1 MHKVFLWMRYG
12 RCKKANARAG
22 NDLRQRLDFYACMS
36 SECVLQQNFD
46 FDQPVNRD
54 HSNSLKYD
62 GRQAMFGSADVIPLW
77 VADMDFA
84 APPAVTKA
92 LLQRANHPIYGYS
105 SFPESVYQ
113 ALIDWLQRRHGWRIE
128 RDWLLLCPGVVPSL
142 NAAVMAFSN
151 PGDAV
156 IVQPPVYFPFF
167 SAVTDSG
174 RSMIQNPLRLENKQY
189 HIDFEHLEACAAR
202 AKMLLL
208 CSPHNPVGRVW
219 RKDELERLLAI
230 AEKYQLIVFADEIHA
245 DLVYPPAQHHTLQ
258 ALSKHQK
265 NIITAVAP
273 SKTFNVPGLN
283 LSALIIP
290 DTSQRQALSKVFERM
305 HVSAANPFSMV
316 AFEAAYQHGDA
327 WLDALLNYLQQ
338 SRDFVLAYVSE
349 HLPRIHAIVPEG
361 TYLVWLDCR
370 ELGLNDAALKQF
382 FIQEAGVGLSPGR
395 LFGEAGSGFMRM
407 NIAAPKSLITTA
419 LQGIAV
425 ALRSRAK

>member
-1 MHKVFLWMRYG
+1 M
-12 RCKKANARAG
+12 
-22 NDLRQRLDFYACMS
+22 
-36 SECVLQQNFD
+36 QQDFD
-46 FDQPVNRD
+46 FDQLVNRD

-62 GRQAMFGSADVIPLW
+62 GRQAMFGRDDVIPLW

-84 APPAVTKA
+84 SPPAVTDA
-92 LLQRANHPIYGYS
+92 LLQRAHHPIYGYS
-105 SFPESVYQ
+105 SFSESTYQ
-113 ALIDWLQRRHGWRIE
+113 ALIDWLERRHGWRIE
-128 RDWLLLCPGVVPSL
+128 RDWLVLCPGVVPSL
-142 NAAVMAFSN
+142 NAAVMAFTM
-151 PGDAV
+151 PEDAV

-167 SAVTDSG
+167 SAVTDCG
-174 RSMIQNPLRLENKQY
+174 RSLIQNPLRLENNQY
-189 HIDFEHLEACAAR
+189 HIDFDHLEACAAR

-230 AEKYQLIVFADEIHA
+230 AEKYQLIIFADEIHA
-245 DLVYPPAQHHTLQ
+245 DLVYPPARHQVLEPLSQHR
-258 ALSKHQK
+258 K

-273 SKTFNVPGLN
+273 SKSFNVPGLN

-290 DTSQRQALSKVFERM
+290 DVTQRQALTKVFERM

-327 WLDALLNYLQQ
+327 WLDALLSYLQQ
-338 SRDFVLAYVSE
+338 TRDYVLSYVSE
-349 HLPRIHAIVPEG
+349 HLPQVHAIVPEG

-382 FIQEAGVGLSPGR
+382 FIQQAGVGLSPGR

-407 NIAAPKSLITTA
+407 NIAAPRSLITTA
-419 LQGIAV
+419 LQRMAA
-425 ALRSRAK
+425 ALQARK